1 MAKETKKAAGNEV
14 AVTEENV
21 LDQIKNG
28 NLMKEANVKAAI
40 DEIEK
45 QKDEKQKNEAMN
57 MICAAKYSNSKALLE
72 LRARRRE
79 EKNTK
84 EYLTKTK
91 ELLDGVLAGKITPT
105 EYRKQRDGL
114 RGEFCKKNRESDN
127 QLTEEMQELRN
138 SFEGRWQYWWD

>member
-57 MICAAKYSNSKALLE
+57 MICAAKYNNSKALLE

-91 ELLDGVLAGKITPT
+91 ELLDSVLAGKITPT
-105 EYRKQRDGL
+105 EHNKKRDDL
-114 RGEFCKKNRESDN
+114 REEFRKKNRESDS
-127 QLTEEMQELRN
+127 QLTGEMQELRN

>member
-40 DEIEK
+40 HEIEK

-91 ELLDGVLAGKITPT
+91 ELLDSVLAGKITPT
-105 EYRKQRDGL
+105 EYNKQRDDL
-114 RGEFCKKNRESDN
+114 REEFRKKNRESDK
-127 QLTEEMQELRN
+127 QLTEEMQELRD
-138 SFEGRWQYWWD
+138 SFECRWQYWWD

>member
-1 MAKETKKAAGNEV
+1 MAKEIKKAAGNEV

-45 QKDEKQKNEAMN
+45 KKDERQKNEAMN

-91 ELLDGVLAGKITPT
+91 ELLDSVLAGKITPT
-105 EYRKQRDGL
+105 EYNKKRDEL
-114 RGEFCKKNRESDN
+114 REEFRKKNRESDS

>member
-57 MICAAKYSNSKALLE
+57 MICTAKYSNSKALLE

-91 ELLDGVLAGKITPT
+91 ELLDNVLAGKITPT
-105 EYRKQRDGL
+105 EHKKQRDDL
-114 RGEFCKKNRESDN
+114 REEFRKKNRESDN

>member
-28 NLMKEANVKAAI
+28 NLMKETNVKAAI

-45 QKDEKQKNEAMN
+45 RKDEKQKNEAIN

-91 ELLDGVLAGKITPT
+91 ELLDNVLAGKITPT
-105 EYRKQRDGL
+105 EHKKQRDDL
-114 RGEFCKKNRESDN
+114 REEFRKKNRESDN